1 VYLVLIV
8 IIYLIREILNK
19 GFHNFLLQYS
29 HINCG
34 QNVLDTAVNFKYLCI
49 KFDKTFTILMSFSI
63 SYGQILVLIQ

>member
-1 VYLVLIV
+1 V

-49 KFDKTFTILMSFSI
+49 KFDKNFYHINVIFYFLWPDSGINSV
-63 SYGQILVLIQ
+63 S